1 MNRQT
6 SQWFKAAAASGMILA
21 VLLIV
26 ETLFTY
32 HYSATRFSR
41 DQGLLQAVEEV
52 SALEHQLRREQVGTE
67 NDLRRA
73 LAQIREDRGDEIA
86 WVSVLDANGEVQ
98 ASSGSVGRRSTTPPD
113 RIHALLE
120 RGESYSAIEET
131 EQGKVLVALLAIR
144 PQVQQNWRLAEI
156 AIYLRGP
163 EGILHPLRRNL
174 LITALAA
181 IALLISMF
189 VFWFRLQAYV
199 RGRTLENQLQL
210 ARSVQ
215 QRLLPE
221 NGSVHGIEFAGECL
235 PADEVGGDFYDVF
248 LTESGE
254 IVLVLADVSGKGLPA
269 ALRMGV
275 VHGAIRALCH
285 GNKSQSVARMAA
297 NLNELMREKASR
309 EFTTLF
315 WAYYNPERHDL
326 RYVNAGHLPP
336 LLVVSTSGEVRR
348 LETGGPVLGLLPKA
362 VYQEECVRLN
372 GEQTLIIYSDGLA
385 EATSPIGE
393 DFGES
398 RLLSVVRAS
407 SRQTAC
413 TVLRRVMDEAI
424 RFVEGGE
431 FHDDLTVLVA
441 KLVQTESKGR
451 RI

>member
-1 MNRQT
+1 
-6 SQWFKAAAASGMILA
+6 
-21 VLLIV
+21 
-26 ETLFTY
+26 
-32 HYSATRFSR
+32 
-41 DQGLLQAVEEV
+41 
-52 SALEHQLRREQVGTE
+52 
-67 NDLRRA
+67 
-73 LAQIREDRGDEIA
+73 
-86 WVSVLDANGEVQ
+86 
-98 ASSGSVGRRSTTPPD
+98 
-113 RIHALLE
+113 
-120 RGESYSAIEET
+120 
-131 EQGKVLVALLAIR
+131 
-144 PQVQQNWRLAEI
+144 
-156 AIYLRGP
+156 
-163 EGILHPLRRNL
+163 
-174 LITALAA
+174 
-181 IALLISMF
+181 
-189 VFWFRLQAYV
+189 
-199 RGRTLENQLQL
+199 
-210 ARSVQ
+210 
-215 QRLLPE
+215 
-221 NGSVHGIEFAGECL
+221 
-235 PADEVGGDFYDVF
+235 
-248 LTESGE
+248 
-254 IVLVLADVSGKGLPA
+254 
-269 ALRMGV
+269 
-275 VHGAIRALCH
+275 
-285 GNKSQSVARMAA
+285 MAA